1 MALNLRKLLV
11 VCAAISTTTFAGPS
25 TADSLLDAMRL
36 AYETNPSLAINRA
49 ALRTTDESV
58 AQAIAARRG
67 TLALTSS
74 ANFAQAP
81 AFEGE
86 LTDSYVIALNASL
99 TLYNGGRSRD
109 AVASATESVLAA
121 RSSLANAEQS
131 VMLDAATSFLNVRRD
146 QQFVALSRNNI
157 GVLKQQVQAAED
169 RFAVGAVT
177 RTDVAQTQARLA
189 AAQSNLAASRG
200 ALAISSEIYRATVGV
215 APTNLTP
222 PPPLPR
228 LPGSLAA
235 AEEIALRTHPLMQA
249 AHHAEK
255 AAAIDMRRARNARLP
270 SVSANASVG
279 GTYAVAPFSF
289 TGEHEWN
296 DSASVGV
303 TASVPIYTGGA
314 LSSAIRQAGT
324 IVERRM
330 AETQNT
336 RVGIRQNT
344 AAAWY
349 ELQISNASIAA
360 SQLQIEASQYA
371 YDGIRQE
378 AELGARTILD
388 TLNAEQDL
396 LNARTNLISA
406 MHKKDVAAYR
416 LLAAMGLLTPEN
428 LELGI
433 ELYDPSENF
442 NRIQNAPISTF
453 GAARVLD
460 GISDRWN

>member
-1 MALNLRKLLV
+1 MSGKNSKTLLAMIV
-11 VCAAISTTTFAGPS
+11 MFATAVSGPS
-25 TADSLLDAMRL
+25 RADSLLDAMRL
-36 AYETNPSLAINRA
+36 AYETNPTLAINRA

-58 AQAIAARRG
+58 AQALAARRG
-67 TLALTSS
+67 TLVLTSS
-74 ANFAQAP
+74 ANFVQAP
-81 AFEGE
+81 AFEGD
-86 LTDSYVIALNASL
+86 LTDSYAIALNASL
-99 TLYNGGRSRD
+99 TLYDGGRSRD

-121 RSSLANAEQS
+121 RASLTNAEQS
-131 VMLDAATSFLNVRRD
+131 VMLDAATAFLNVRRD
-146 QQFVALSRNNI
+146 LQFVNLSRNNI

-215 APTNLTP
+215 APQNLTAP
-222 PPPLPR
+222 PALPH
-228 LPGSLAA
+228 LPASLAA
-235 AEEIALRTHPLMQA
+235 AEEIAIRSHPLMVA

-255 AAAIDMRRARNARLP
+255 AAALDLRRARNARLP
-270 SVSANASVG
+270 NVTANATVG
-279 GTYAVAPFSF
+279 GNYADNFF
-289 TGEHEWN
+289 GNKQWN
-296 DSASVGV
+296 DSASIGLS
-303 TASVPIYTGGA
+303 ASVPIFTGGA
-314 LSSAIRQAGT
+314 QSSAIRQAGT
-324 IVERRM
+324 IIERRM

-336 RVGIRQNT
+336 RVVVRQNT
-344 AAAWY
+344 AASWY
-349 ELQISNASIAA
+349 EMQIANASIAA

-388 TLNAEQDL
+388 TLNAEQEL

-442 NRIQNAPISTF
+442 NRISNAPASTF
-453 GAARVLD
+453 GAARILD
-460 GISDRWN
+460 GIADRWN

>member
-1 MALNLRKLLV
+1 VASKFQTLLLV
-11 VCAAISTTTFAGPS
+11 CATVSSTAFGMSA

-36 AYETNPSLAINRA
+36 AYETNPTLAINRA

-67 TLALTSS
+67 SLALTSS
-74 ANFAQAP
+74 ANFSQAP
-81 AFEGE
+81 ISSGNI
-86 LTDSYVIALNASL
+86 TDTYAISLNASL
-99 TLYNGGRSRD
+99 TLFDGGRGRD

-121 RSSLANAEQS
+121 RASLSNAEQS
-131 VMLDAATSFLNVRRD
+131 VMLDAATAFLNVRRD
-146 QQFVALSRNNI
+146 VQFVTLSRNNVN
-157 GVLKQQVQAAED
+157 VLKQQVQAAED

-200 ALAISSEIYRATVGV
+200 ALAISAEIYRATVGV
-215 APTNLTP
+215 APNNLSAP
-222 PPPLPR
+222 PALPH

-235 AEEIALRTHPLMQA
+235 AEEIAIRTHPLMQA

-255 AAAIDMRRARNARLP
+255 SAALDMRRAQNARLP
-270 SVSANASVG
+270 SLSANASVG
-279 GTYAVAPFSF
+279 GTYADDFF
-289 TGEHEWN
+289 GNKQWR
-296 DSASVGV
+296 DSASVGLS
-303 TASVPIYTGGA
+303 ASVPIYAGGSISA
-314 LSSAIRQAGT
+314 AIRQAGT

-336 RVGIRQNT
+336 RVVVRQNV
-344 AAAWY
+344 AASWF
-349 ELQISNASIAA
+349 ELQIANASIAA

-371 YDGIRQE
+371 YDGIQQE
-378 AELGARTILD
+378 AELGARTVLD
-388 TLNAEQDL
+388 ILNAEQDL

-406 MHKKDVAAYR
+406 MHKKSVAGYR

-433 ELYDPSENF
+433 ELYDPGKNF
-442 NRIQNAPISTF
+442 DRIRNAPVSTF
-453 GAARVLD
+453 GAGQVLD
-460 GISDRWN
+460 GISDRWNR